1 MSSEVPT
8 DHLQLQYIRAALS
21 DIMAPPKDKKVT
33 KYAFTWNV
41 DGTLETLKAYDGAEL
56 LFTLTFSWNADSTLK
71 EVARS

>member
-1 MSSEVPT
+1 MSQEVPT

-33 KYAFTWNV
+33 KYAFTWTA
-41 DGTLETLKAYDGAEL
+41 GGLLETLKAYDAAEL
-56 LFTLTFSWNADSTLK
+56 LFTLTFTWNVDSTLK